1 MMNDGLKLEKIKALF
16 EKLELPNFNSSSVI
30 YGSIHPKLWRF
41 ALFQGAAAFD
51 IKHYLIYFKSD
62 EIILIGLT
70 LAGDLTNDVI
80 RIPVTSI
87 SNFKFKKGWITSKLE
102 FTLAEN
108 KRYPFIVPNF
118 VFIAKWQ
125 KPNLTHIVST
135 YFNQ

>member
-16 EKLELPNFNSSSVI
+16 EKLELPDFNSSSII

-51 IKHYLIYFKSD
+51 IKHYLIYFNSD

-70 LAGDLTNDVI
+70 LGADLTNDVI
-80 RIPVTSI
+80 RIPITSI
-87 SNFKFKKGWITSKLE
+87 SNFKFKKGWITSKFE
-102 FTLAEN
+102 FTMAGN